1 MKKTAK
7 KPGPKKSSANA
18 KATSKAKT
26 AKTAKTKKTAKSAK
40 AAKTAKTAK
49 TKAGKPK
56 AANPRAKVAKK
67 ASAGM
72 FGGTAKTVAEY
83 LASLAPETRAS
94 IERVRDVIL
103 KNLPAGYEEGI
114 AWGTITY
121 SVPLSRYSNTYNG
134 QPLCIAALAAHRSKS
149 SVYLM
154 GVYGHAPLRVWFEE
168 EYRKS
173 GKKLDMGKSCVRFKS
188 ADDLPL
194 DLIGATIAKVG
205 VDEYLRRYEETRAKA
220 AKGR

>member
-1 MKKTAK
+1 MKKSVGKKAKASKKKTASARK
-7 KPGPKKSSANA
+7 TKPVAKGSARKA
-18 KATSKAKT
+18 AARKATSSKA
-26 AKTAKTKKTAKSAK
+26 ARKKTP
-40 AAKTAKTAK
+40 AATSKR
-49 TKAGKPK
+49 PK
-56 AANPRAKVAKK
+56 A

-83 LASLAPETRAS
+83 LANLAPETRAS

-103 KNLPAGYEEGI
+103 KNLPDGYEEGI

-121 SVPLSRYSNTYNG
+121 SVPLSRYPNTYNG
-134 QPLCIAALAAHRSKS
+134 QPLCLAALAAHRSTS

-194 DLIGATIAKVG
+194 DLIGTTIAKVG
-205 VDEYLRRYEETRAKA
+205 VDEYLRQYEEARAKT